1 MNTAKLKGKMKELNI
16 TQEELAKL
24 LGKATSTVNRKLQNN
39 GESFT
44 VGEVQKITAALH
56 LTNEEANLIFL
67 PEKSQLCDRKET
79 E

>member
-1 MNTAKLKGKMKELNI
+1 MRKNNERRNTMNTAKLKGKMKEMNI

-24 LGKATSTVNRKLQNN
+24 MGKATSTVNRKLQNN

-44 VGEVQKITAALH
+44 VGEVQKIKSILH

-67 PEKSQLCDRKET
+67 P
-79 E
+79 